1 MQASEAKLQPI
12 IEGAKQYVVP
22 LFQRRYSWEKK
33 EWTALLDDLVELSE
47 AEDPRTHFIGSIVTM
62 PTNSVPEGVS
72 KFLLID
78 GQQRLTTIFILL
90 ALLRDNARKSGQK
103 KLEEQI
109 NNTLLTNPYEN
120 DTDYYKLLP
129 TQGDRIP
136 FQNLINTEDFS
147 PDSLITKAYQFFQKE
162 LQTRGIDGQV
172 LKKVIFSNLSVVSIV
187 LGKDDDPHLVFE
199 SLNAKG
205 RPLTQA
211 DLIRNYFFMKIH
223 VHEQDRIYKQYWEPM
238 QNALGESQT
247 EFIRHYLMR
256 DGVVVKQSDVYF
268 FIKNRINQGDVLVCL
283 KELARFASYY
293 EKLLNP
299 EKETHRKIQ
308 KALLRLNRIEV
319 TTAYP
324 LLLNFY
330 DDYDQGRLSSDD
342 FVMLLQLIEN
352 FMIRRFV
359 SNIASNQL
367 NKVFPSL
374 YGQIKSRNQLDS
386 IVSLK
391 SILQTKNY
399 PKDAEF
405 RSRLLDAKLYGGGD
419 RAIKTKLMLE
429 TIEEFYQ
436 HKEQVSFD
444 GLSIEHVMPQTLT
457 EAWKSRLGDDCEIT
471 HELLLHT
478 IGNLTLTAYN
488 SELSN
493 DSFEMKKMRLNES
506 HLEMNKY
513 FKDKHLWSKEDIEKR
528 SATLVDMA
536 LVIWPYF
543 GDEKTEQVIQKKA
556 VLASPRTLCIL
567 GQNFKVQSWRDVLE
581 QTMNS
586 IADIEPESFDEIMQ
600 EFPRFIGHD
609 KKKFRETRQL
619 KNGTFIEVNLSSH
632 DIQRFCLQALA
643 AVGLSME
650 DWKIELE
657 TNS

>member
-1 MQASEAKLQPI
+1 MQASETKLQPI

-47 AEDPRTHFIGSIVTM
+47 TDNPRTHFIGSIVTM
-62 PTNSVPEGVS
+62 PTNAVPEGVS

-90 ALLRDNARKSGQK
+90 ALLRDIAKKSGQK

-120 DTDYYKLLP
+120 DNDYYKLLP
-129 TQGDRIP
+129 TQGDRVA
-136 FQNLINTEDFS
+136 FQNLINVEDAPS
-147 PDSLITKAYQFFQKE
+147 DSLITRAYQFFQKE
-162 LQTRGIDGQV
+162 LQVRGLDGQL

-223 VHEQDRIYKQYWEPM
+223 VHEQDRIYERYWKPM
-238 QNALGESQT
+238 QDGLGEGLT

-256 DGVVVKQSDVYF
+256 DGVIVKQSDIYF
-268 FIKNRINQGDVLVCL
+268 CIKDRINQGEVLGCL
-283 KELARFASYY
+283 KELARFADYY
-293 EKLLNP
+293 ENLLHP
-299 EKETHRKIQ
+299 EKEPQAKLQR
-308 KALLRLNRIEV
+308 ALQRLNRIEV

-330 DDYDQGRLSSDD
+330 DDYYHARISLDE
-342 FVMLLQLIEN
+342 FITLLQLIEN

-359 SNIASNQL
+359 CNVATNQL

-374 YGQIKSRNQLDS
+374 YGQIKNRYASNA
-386 IVSLK
+386 IEGLK

-405 RSRLLDAKLYGGGD
+405 RTRLLDAKLYGGGD
-419 RAIKTKLMLE
+419 RAIKTKLILE
-429 TIEEFYQ
+429 TLEEFYQ
-436 HKEQVSFD
+436 HKEQVNFEN
-444 GLSIEHVMPQTLT
+444 LSIEHVMPQTLT
-457 EAWKSRLGDDCEIT
+457 ESWRNELGEDGDTT

-478 IGNLTLTAYN
+478 LGNLTLTAYN

-493 DSFEMKKMRLNES
+493 DSFAAKKLRLKES

-513 FKDKHLWSKEDIEKR
+513 FNHKQTWGREDIERR
-528 SATLVDMA
+528 SADLVDMA
-536 LVIWPYF
+536 LMIWPYF
-543 GDEKTEQVIQKKA
+543 GEEKAEHVTQKKG
-556 VLASPRTLCIL
+556 VSASPKALSIL
-567 GQNFKVQSWRDVLE
+567 GQDFVVQSWRDVLV

-586 IADIEPESFDEIMQ
+586 ISDIEPESFDEIKQ
-600 EFPRFIGHD
+600 QFSRFIGQD
-609 KKKFRETRQL
+609 KKRFRETRQL
-619 KNGTFIEVNLSSH
+619 KNGLFVEVNLSSQ
-632 DIQRFCLQALA
+632 DIQRFCFQSLA
-643 AVGLSME
+643 VAGLTTE

-657 TNS
+657 TNH

>member
-12 IEGAKQYVVP
+12 IEGQRQYVVP

-33 EWTALLDDLVELSE
+33 EWAALLDDLVELSE
-47 AEDPRTHFIGSIVTM
+47 DENPRTHFIGSIVTM
-62 PTNSVPEGVS
+62 PTNSIPEGVS

-90 ALLRDNARKSGQK
+90 ALLRDNARKNGQK

-109 NNTLLTNPYEN
+109 NNTLLTNPYDN

-129 TQGDRIP
+129 TQGDRVA
-136 FQNLINTEDFS
+136 FQNLINTEELS
-147 PDSLITKAYQFFQKE
+147 PDSLITKAYQYFQKE
-162 LQTRGIDGQV
+162 LQTRRLDGQV

-223 VHEQDRIYKQYWEPM
+223 IHEQDRIYKQYWEPM
-238 QNALGESQT
+238 QNALGESLT

-256 DGVVVKQSDVYF
+256 DGAIVKQSDVYF
-268 FIKNRINQGDVLVCL
+268 FIKDRINQGDVLVCL

-293 EKLLNP
+293 EKLLRP
-299 EKETHRKIQ
+299 EKETHVKIQ
-308 KALLRLNRIEV
+308 KALQRLNRIEV

-330 DDYDQGRLSSDD
+330 DDYAQERISSND
-342 FVMLLQLIEN
+342 FVTLLQLIEN
-352 FMIRRFV
+352 FMLRRFV
-359 SNIASNQL
+359 CNIASNQL

-374 YGQIKSRNQLDS
+374 YGQIESRYQSDS
-386 IVSLK
+386 IFGLK

-405 RSRLLDAKLYGGGD
+405 RARLLDAKLYGGGD
-419 RAIKTKLMLE
+419 RGIKSRLILE
-429 TIEEFYQ
+429 TLEEFYE
-436 HKEQVSFD
+436 HKEQASFEN
-444 GLSIEHVMPQTLT
+444 LTIEHIMPQVLT
-457 EAWKSRLGDDCEIT
+457 DAWKKQLGDDWETT

-478 IGNLTLTAYN
+478 LGNLTLTGYN
-488 SELSN
+488 PQLSN
-493 DSFEMKKMRLNES
+493 DSFEMKKVLLNES

-513 FKDKHLWSKEDIEKR
+513 FQDKQTWKREDIEKR
-528 SATLVDMA
+528 SAILADMVLA
-536 LVIWPYF
+536 IWPYF
-543 GDEKTEQVIQKKA
+543 GDEKAEQTIPKKP
-556 VLASPRTLCIL
+556 VLASPKTVSIL
-567 GQNFKVQSWRDVLE
+567 GQSFTVQSWRDVLE

-586 IADIEPESFDEIMQ
+586 ISDIEPESFDEIMRQ
-600 EFPRFIGHD
+600 FPRFIGQD
-609 KKKFRETRQL
+609 KKRFRETRQL
-619 KNGTFIEVNLSSH
+619 KNGIFIEVNLSSH
-632 DIQRFCLQALA
+632 DIQRFCFQALA
-643 AVGLSME
+643 TVGLTAD
-650 DWKIELE
+650 DWKVDVD
-657 TNS
+657 